1 MSADVRRLHLR
12 RTRAVRQHPIHLLNG
27 YWRPFLWVFF
37 ICLALAGTL
46 VFEIPQKYEVKSSIE
61 VASSLVADHVEAI
74 EPSPQIAKM
83 VGDLYGPSSAIEL
96 HERGILISSLAA
108 VENVKADAAGRNVFL
123 RNQVRES
130 EVAIAKDFQ
139 QIIIEHVIK
148 AGAPLVQTMRLGL
161 SLKLKSARRSAQVL
175 SNHIEELRSEIK
187 QVKIRNE
194 SLNRHLADPH
204 DDYSNKIKRT
214 VDSGSA
220 QNALQDVREIRER
233 IASEEAQSRDL
244 SAERGRIG
252 HELLET
258 QRLLEEQ
265 VQGQARDDRELATL
279 SDFRLALS
287 PSVMPVPLARQRLAL
302 FVAAVVFSFLVAF
315 GTIVAL
321 QKFQTNSFWRGEKSA
336 LWPNSETS
344 LTRRSLAA

>member
-1 MSADVRRLHLR
+1 
-12 RTRAVRQHPIHLLNG
+12 VRQHPIHLLNG

-37 ICLALAGTL
+37 ICFALAGTL
-46 VFEIPQKYEVKSSIE
+46 VFEIPKKYEVKSSIE

-83 VGDLYGPSSAIEL
+83 VADLYGPSSAIEL
-96 HERGILISSLAA
+96 QERGILISALAA
-108 VENVKADAAGRNVFL
+108 VENVKAEAAGRNVFL

-148 AGAPLVQTMRLGL
+148 AGAPLVQTMRLGI
-161 SLKLKSARRSAQVL
+161 SAKIESARRSAQVL
-175 SNHIEELRSEIK
+175 SNHIEELRSEIN
-187 QVKIRNE
+187 QVNIRNE
-194 SLNRHLADPH
+194 TLNRHLADLY

-265 VQGQARDDRELATL
+265 VRGQALDDRELATL

-287 PSVMPVPLARQRLAL
+287 PSVMPVPLARQRLA
-302 FVAAVVFSFLVAF
+302 FFAAAVVFSFLVAF
-315 GTIVAL
+315 GAIVAL
-321 QKFQTNSFWRGEKSA
+321 QKFQTNSFWRGDQSA
-336 LWPNSETS
+336 LRPESETS
-344 LTRRSLAA
+344 SCDGTRGLAA